1 MKKAVIFILSLLIT
15 TVTVAQNG
23 YRVEIK
29 QVFPKSSSVYS
40 NAFNFKREMDNA
52 ISTQTAKLG
61 DNGNYQILIT
71 TPSGK
76 ETRNIQNINWVQT
89 VNGVKSYHKK
99 QTSPNRF
106 YDAATV
112 WEGYACNIDG
122 TRKGKTEK
130 KEFVYRVAFA
140 DNPSDYKTAFV
151 DEGTANAE
159 ALRLFSENAKDDRL
173 VEVVVYKFEKNE
185 IVEHDR
191 KTNQEQY
198 AAYEEHNKDKKAEKK
213 KQEQQNVI
221 QQQLDKFV
229 ADMAF
234 VHANRDSLKIIGVHY
249 CCEALGKASKIP
261 DSLFVSQKLGSLY
274 VSTLLDDVLPDDDK
288 TAKKARKK
296 VQSEIEAIS
305 NESNQT
311 RSKLYTY
318 SKKIENI
325 LAKKKKW
332 YQIFD

>member
-15 TVTVAQNG
+15 TVTMAQNG
-23 YRVEIK
+23 YRIEIK
-29 QVFPKSSSVYS
+29 QVFPRSSSVYS

-61 DNGNYQILIT
+61 DNANYQILIT
-71 TPSGK
+71 TPSGN
-76 ETRNIQNINWVQT
+76 ETRNIQNITWVQI

-106 YDAATV
+106 YDAATI

-130 KEFVYRVAFA
+130 RDFVYRVAFA

-151 DEGTANAE
+151 DEETADAE
-159 ALRLFSENAKDDRL
+159 ALRLFGENAKDDCL
-173 VEVVVYKFEKNE
+173 VSVVVYKFEKNE
-185 IVEHDR
+185 PVEYDR

-198 AAYEEHNKDKKAEKK
+198 AAYEEHNKDEKTEKK
-213 KQEQQNVI
+213 KGEQQNVI

-234 VHANRDSLKIIGVHY
+234 VHANRDSLKIIGVHF
-249 CCEALGKASKIP
+249 CCEALGEASKIP
-261 DSLFVSQKLGSLY
+261 DSLFLSQKLGSLY
-274 VSTLLDDVLPDDDK
+274 VSTLLDDVLPEDDK
-288 TAKKARKK
+288 TARKARKK
-296 VQSEIEAIS
+296 VRSEIEAIS

-332 YQIFD
+332 YQIF